1 MKRSNFESVELGV
14 GRSLLALILAVL
26 PSVIKVPLYKLAG
39 ANIGKGVSIGFGSFI
54 LASSFSKISIG
65 NYSQIRQFTF
75 IICSDVSIGNYTEI
89 AMFVWIW
96 GAGRLEIS
104 NKCYIGPRCIINL
117 RRNNFKMGEY
127 AGLGP
132 GSIVYTHGQWLPYTQ
147 GWPRTYGDVIL
158 EDYAWVPA
166 KVFLSPGVK
175 VGTKSIVGSGAVVTR
190 DIPPHCFAA
199 GVPAKVI
206 QPMDKIMN
214 HVDQDELFKRTVEIA
229 EDLPDFFGFS
239 VLSKHLREGLRVIQF
254 ERREFWRKHT
264 WHLAVSKPEYIHD
277 LAEYAVDP
285 KKLILFSTGPI
296 PEGFDEHLFV
306 WFDLKNLK
314 CGDVSDS
321 FAFEIWNFLR
331 RTWCVTCDVTDHS

>member
-1 MKRSNFESVELGV
+1 LG
-14 GRSLLALILAVL
+14 LILAVL
-26 PSVIKVPLYKLAG
+26 PSVLKVPLYKLAG
-39 ANIGKGVSIGFGSFI
+39 ANVGKGVSIGFGSFI

-65 NYSQIRQFTF
+65 NHSQIRQFTV

-96 GAGRLEIS
+96 GAGRLDVGD
-104 NKCYIGPRCIINL
+104 KCYIGPRCIINL
-117 RRNNFKMGEY
+117 RKNDFKMGEY

-147 GWPRTYGDVIL
+147 GWPRRYGDVVL

-166 KVFLSPGVK
+166 RVFLSPGVK
-175 VGTKSIVGSGAVVTR
+175 VGTKSIVGSGAVVTK
-190 DIPPHCFAA
+190 DIPPHSFAA

-206 QPMDKIMN
+206 QQIEKIKN
-214 HVDQDELFKRTVEIA
+214 HVDQDELFKRIVEIA
-229 EDLPDFFGFS
+229 EDLPDFFGFNAT
-239 VLSKHLREGLRVIQF
+239 SKHHQEGLIIIQF
-254 ERREFWRKHT
+254 ERNKFLRKHS
-264 WHLAVSKPEYIHD
+264 WYLGVSNSECIHEV
-277 LAEYAVDP
+277 AKYGVDT

-296 PEGFDEHLFV
+296 PEGFKEGLFV

-314 CGDVSDS
+314 CSDISDS

-331 RTWCVTCDVTDHS
+331 RTWCITCDVLEHS